1 MFKSKSI
8 INIFL
13 YLFSNI
19 FAILIIVI
27 VLPTFD
33 GPKSVIILFVFSF
46 FILLFFEIISFNS
59 LTSFFISLFELF
71 SSLIIFINFFIFIS
85 VFYTTRLIQQKLNII
100 HTKKGH
106 QRGIQNKKKNRQLAI
121 FAPQYYLRRYD
132 A

>member
-27 VLPTFD
+27 VLPIFD

-85 VFYTTRLIQQKLNII
+85 EL
-100 HTKKGH
+100 
-106 QRGIQNKKKNRQLAI
+106 
-121 FAPQYYLRRYD
+121 
-132 A
+132 

>member
-46 FILLFFEIISFNS
+46 LILSQF
-59 LTSFFISLFELF
+59 
-71 SSLIIFINFFIFIS
+71 
-85 VFYTTRLIQQKLNII
+85 LNIFYYNFLI
-100 HTKKGH
+100 LCLTFSHISDRIKTTKRKENEIEGKEGTSH
-106 QRGIQNKKKNRQLAI
+106 QKSNDLPKTI
-121 FAPQYYLRRYD
+121 LRKERYRPPKT
-132 A
+132 